1 MKEMGGDSK
10 QMTEMFQNMA
20 KSMGMNG
27 KNMKVDTNA
36 VNRMVKSQSI
46 KDRLRA
52 KMEAK
57 KQQEFELK
65 QSTEDANQLS
75 YKPIGAEKAEKSSIP
90 PDDIDA
96 IVASIEAVGQKTNP
110 PINQKKKNKKKK

>member
-1 MKEMGGDSK
+1 
-10 QMTEMFQNMA
+10 MTEMFQNMA
-20 KSMGMNG
+20 KTMGMNG

-52 KMEAK
+52 KMEMK

-65 QSTEDANQLS
+65 QSTEDANHLS
-75 YKPIGAEKAEKSSIP
+75 YKPIGAEKAEKSNIP
-90 PDDIDA
+90 PIEDDIDT
-96 IVASIEAVGQKTNP
+96 IVASIEAVGEKSTKNINP
-110 PINQKKKNKKKK
+110 QNNQKKKNKKKK